1 MQAMIRASAI
11 VLKKK
16 QCLLPVMVAS
26 HTLPSLELSLD
37 SRYLH
42 ILGVSDPE
50 LYWCHYRDK
59 KNHLKIRIP
68 VQVFSFLLS
77 FTSPLSP
84 LKYNSV
90 FMQRFHR
97 RYSEKTWF
105 GLQPYPWIQHQ
116 SALRCSFSIRKKR
129 KPFPTHSSDKIALF
143 LKVNWVGC
151 EGKGGTTDEMWPFRT
166 RQCNFDLGDKGVWVV
181 LLFVMGFENVL
192 HSLNSLQHGDPEVA
206 VSLRVRSEVFPAAA
220 AIQVSS
226 CFGHPP
232 CRDQKSLFLWLKT
245 FLYQGPWLWPR
256 PSDRC
261 GTHVGT
267 AGGSR
272 PLGEVPSG
280 QAWGEG
286 ISMLGC
292 HPQIRHRS
300 ALAV

>member
-16 QCLLPVMVAS
+16 QYLLPVMVPS

-116 SALRCSFSIRKKR
+116 SALRCSFSIRKK
-129 KPFPTHSSDKIALF
+129 KKNLFQHTAVIKLPFSWKLIEL
-143 LKVNWVGC
+143 VVRGR
-151 EGKGGTTDEMWPFRT
+151 EGPLMKCGH
-166 RQCNFDLGDKGVWVV
+166 
-181 LLFVMGFENVL
+181 FVRGNVISTSEIKGFEWCSS
-192 HSLNSLQHGDPEVA
+192 SLWA
-206 VSLRVRSEVFPAAA
+206 
-220 AIQVSS
+220 
-226 CFGHPP
+226 
-232 CRDQKSLFLWLKT
+232 LKT
-245 FLYQGPWLWPR
+245 SFIP
-256 PSDRC
+256 
-261 GTHVGT
+261 
-267 AGGSR
+267 
-272 PLGEVPSG
+272 
-280 QAWGEG
+280 
-286 ISMLGC
+286 
-292 HPQIRHRS
+292 
-300 ALAV
+300 